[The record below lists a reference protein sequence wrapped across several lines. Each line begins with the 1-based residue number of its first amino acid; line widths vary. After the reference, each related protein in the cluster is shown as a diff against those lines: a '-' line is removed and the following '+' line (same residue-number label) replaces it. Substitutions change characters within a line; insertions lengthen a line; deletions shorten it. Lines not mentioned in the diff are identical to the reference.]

1 MFIDNNRVTR
11 SDVNQRILAACA
23 YHKQSDES
31 DWISDLKKNCLAQKQ
46 HQTTVLLSGSVRK
59 IQQTMISTVDTVMD
73 ALGSYTVLFNQ
84 DADFELS
91 LSVTAPAMI
100 SEGSDENG
108 RSRTV
113 YSGRISSRSWS
124 LVVSTKENYLEFLL
138 VPSAQLLHLARID
151 NLGEPLCVLKA
162 IIQDRTVF
170 WQLRD
175 EFLHSS
181 ELGKIYQEAFK
192 ILIETIYRDMD
203 DIVEK
208 RNLEGR
214 QPAERRQN
222 DRRKAPLWQ
231 GLTSPLVDR
240 RIASRRSAAKE
251 HRASGNR
258 RNRVEKHNTVDAQA
272 YRISPPDLNVIIQQ
286 AELFNARKLDIE
298 TAKESSGD
306 DGWTNYCSAELQ
318 NLEFSQDWLAYSEE
332 GYKPLSEEESGCRG
346 ENMELTAFDRALLKL
361 LQEPEEI
368 SSIDSDSLEHIP
380 TLEISSSISSR
391 TGIESLL
398 AEQESIEAE
407 TEYASFLEEDL
418 DTWIREILSIE
429 PSASQTNG
437 DEIDV
442 PRGSAL
448 IEDADEEDE
457 EEKEEQEGLAE
468 QELDE
473 DDEEFEEEED
483 EQFDEEFA
491 KIEHGVS
498 ADVLAPGSEEHN
510 FLQALSRMAF
520 AFDSSANVSLEYLP
534 RLAGGGIMGTAT
546 NPISQSLN
554 ELIEEEENALSSVVK
569 IGMEAFTQKH
579 FEQVETCLKEAI
591 LRKRVMELMN
601 GLKAQWSALA
611 DLQTFIVENTADI
624 VIKDDSENA
633 NKTAE
638 ERLKASLELTLASL
652 MQLGSQAFQRM
663 NFEQV
668 HKICKH
674 AANLQRFQKRVDEFC
689 GDGQYARQVTSGK
702 SKDLIAA

>member
-46 HQTTVLLSGSVRK
+46 QQTTVLLSGSVRK

-124 LVVSTKENYLEFLL
+124 LVVSTKEDYLEFLL
-138 VPSAQLLHLARID
+138 VPSAQLLHLSRID

-162 IIQDRTVF
+162 IIQERTVF

-203 DIVEK
+203 DIVER

-240 RIASRRSAAKE
+240 RKAGRRSAPKE
-251 HRASGNR
+251 HRAAGNR

-272 YRISPPDLNVIIQQ
+272 YRISPPDLNEIIQQ
-286 AELFNARKLDIE
+286 AELFNARKLDIK
-298 TAKESSGD
+298 TAPESSGD

-318 NLEFSQDWLAYSEE
+318 NLEFSQDWLAYSDE
-332 GYKPLSEEESGCRG
+332 GYKPLSREEQACSG
-346 ENMELTAFDRALLKL
+346 ENTELTAFDRALLKL
-361 LQEPEEI
+361 LQESEEI

-380 TLEISSSISSR
+380 SLEISSSLSSSA
-391 TGIESLL
+391 GIASLL

-418 DTWIREILSIE
+418 DTWIREILSID
-429 PSASQTNG
+429 PSASQTNC
-437 DEIDV
+437 DEIDFT
-442 PRGSAL
+442 RGSAL
-448 IEDADEEDE
+448 IEDEDAE
-457 EEKEEQEGLAE
+457 DAEEKEEQEDSAE

-491 KIEHGVS
+491 KIEHEVS

-546 NPISQSLN
+546 NPISQSLK

-611 DLQTFIVENTADI
+611 DLQTFIVENTADM

-652 MQLGSQAFQRM
+652 MQLGSQSFQQM

-674 AANLQRFQKRVDEFC
+674 AANLQRFQKRVEEFC
-689 GDGQYARQVTSGK
+689 GDGQYARQVTSGQ